1 MKKNVLYVIGI
12 LGVIGGTTAVML
24 PKNTTDTDISAA
36 LVEETP
42 TAVATEAAT
51 AAETTEI
58 TTAAEVTEAVTEAI
72 EETTEPVK
80 EDNGLPVFIRRSE
93 EPRSIAVSSSEA
105 TKESI
110 YHMMLNTVDYFS
122 KASGTV
128 IINSDFI
135 EKPNCVTFQTNLDTG
150 YAYAYEHS
158 YDYVSNIYDISCND
172 LLDEYRIASV
182 ENFFDNKNHIRI
194 DHIYKNYATKPE
206 YPMDDYRIPD
216 EQRLTKDKRGIN
228 QAAYRPDITKVYLA
242 SRSLYPQ
249 GFTMGALHDF
259 DLWNIEEVTEFD
271 GCECFRITGTPDESY
286 AGKTRIHNYE
296 MYVNTHNGCI
306 MWLQGFNEN
315 GELVFYVYTDDLRFD
330 DKAEDHKKAPDT
342 IPEGYTE
349 LEN

>member
-1 MKKNVLYVIGI
+1 MKKDILYVIGI

-24 PKNTTDTDISAA
+24 PKITTDTDISAA

-58 TTAAEVTEAVTEAI
+58 TTAAEGTEAVTEAI

-182 ENFFDNKNHIRI
+182 DNFFDNKNHIRI

-242 SRSLYPQ
+242 SPLTAAASAV
-249 GFTMGALHDF
+249 MGRICDPEETEAL
-259 DLWNIEEVTEFD
+259 L
-271 GCECFRITGTPDESY
+271 
-286 AGKTRIHNYE
+286 
-296 MYVNTHNGCI
+296 
-306 MWLQGFNEN
+306 
-315 GELVFYVYTDDLRFD
+315 
-330 DKAEDHKKAPDT
+330 
-342 IPEGYTE
+342 
-349 LEN
+349 